1 MWRLGVVTASV
12 GLVSPARAWREERG
26 RGRPA
31 GQRERGVLRIAMFG
45 GAGDDDLTIL
55 NSSTVQERTS
65 LEGDEGSNHLSTRCA
80 DLAEGTIS
88 PAIAAPTCCGPAR
101 DTAAGGHGPDTIYAR
116 DGQRDSLSG
125 GPGKTDRA
133 RIDRG
138 LDHVTY
144 MEELV

>member
-31 GQRERGVLRIAMFG
+31 GQRERDVLRIAMFG

-80 DLAEGTIS
+80 DLAEG
-88 PAIAAPTCCGPAR
+88 APRRQSRRRRVADRRGTLPQAVTDQTRSTPG
-101 DTAAGGHGPDTIYAR
+101 TASETA
-116 DGQRDSLSG
+116 
-125 GPGKTDRA
+125 
-133 RIDRG
+133 
-138 LDHVTY
+138 
-144 MEELV
+144 